1 MRVLMRVG
9 RNERLHKIF
18 IIHDRPASKGAAPD
32 VPAGPVP
39 QAAPAGALS
48 ARGIGPAGSTPPKT
62 AGQVEP
68 AGEFRVL
75 TKEKLDG
82 TLELLGYHYRFDGE
96 HEHQSNV
103 LRAPSVPAGQLLP
116 IIRRLVTQ
124 THTDIRQMQVVDLT
138 TLRTRLDQAD
148 RLAQNEL
155 LDAFDFE

>member
-1 MRVLMRVG
+1 MSSSTSAGRRMRMRMRVG

-18 IIHDRPASKGAAPD
+18 IIHDRPASKGAAP
-32 VPAGPVP
+32 
-39 QAAPAGALS
+39 
-48 ARGIGPAGSTPPKT
+48 
-62 AGQVEP
+62 
-68 AGEFRVL
+68 AGEFRVF

-82 TLELLGYHYRFDGE
+82 TLELLGYHYLFDGE

-103 LRAPSVPAGQLLP
+103 LRAPSVPVRQLVP
-116 IIRRLVTQ
+116 IIRNLVTQ
-124 THTDIRQMQVVDLT
+124 THTDIQQMQVVDLT

>member
-1 MRVLMRVG
+1 MSSSTSAGRRLRVLMRVG

-18 IIHDRPASKGAAPD
+18 IIHDR
-32 VPAGPVP
+32 
-39 QAAPAGALS
+39 S
-48 ARGIGPAGSTPPKT
+48 ATAHATPP
-62 AGQVEP
+62 
-68 AGEFRVL
+68 GEFRVL
-75 TKEKLDG
+75 TKEKPDG

-103 LRAPSVPAGQLLP
+103 LRAPAVPVSQLLP
-116 IIRRLVTQ
+116 IIRSLVTQ
-124 THTDIRQMQVVDLT
+124 TRTDVQQMQVVDLT